1 VPISWNIYNHKYPN
15 KTSGIKGEA
24 SVKVLNICVFT
35 VLFALVR
42 EARRTTLTWSVI
54 AFLLN
59 RSEPVTVNTC
69 WTYRLSMIKSN
80 MRVSPRRYF

>member
-1 VPISWNIYNHKYPN
+1 VLR
-15 KTSGIKGEA
+15 ER
-24 SVKVLNICVFT
+24 VLNICVFA

-59 RSEPVTVNTC
+59 RSEPVAVNYVGRTVF
-69 WTYRLSMIKSN
+69 L
-80 MRVSPRRYF
+80 